1 MTRCPLIP
9 AYFGVKCKYLKF
21 KWNPELQKPLLRR
34 GTQLP
39 TAQWYSLNIYSA
51 VFKEK
56 LHSACK
62 KWKIK
67 GWWWK
72 SDRLSKTKALDKTD
86 KAKQR
91 EGSRAG
97 PCDLTHLGSSFRDI
111 LKIQA
116 SRRKLLSLS
125 QMKVSLNLPKLLEAS
140 ELQSHRGMVGKRVS
154 HKSSRWFYIYEGHV
168 QGTKT

>member
-1 MTRCPLIP
+1 MKSAKNSQIPDMQKCYCTCFTLSFVHVYASVCKYTEVLFFLKLLRMTQCPFIP

-21 KWNPELQKPLLRR
+21 KWNPELQKPLFRQ

-86 KAKQR
+86 KAKQH
-91 EGSRAG
+91 EAVELDHETS
-97 PCDLTHLGSSFRDI
+97 LTW
-111 LKIQA
+111 A
-116 SRRKLLSLS
+116 
-125 QMKVSLNLPKLLEAS
+125 VALETS
-140 ELQSHRGMVGKRVS
+140 
-154 HKSSRWFYIYEGHV
+154 
-168 QGTKT
+168 